1 MNMLPEEQNNITNE
15 DQQVVMD
22 APWFASRLVAIL
34 YFIEFQYGVEATAA
48 IENIANQMEITLR
61 NAEGN
66 VQ

>member
-1 MNMLPEEQNNITNE
+1 MNMLPEEQDNITNE

-48 IENIANQMEITLR
+48 IENIANQMEVTLR
-61 NAEGN
+61 NSEGN

>member
-1 MNMLPEEQNNITNE
+1 MNMLPEEQDNITNE

-48 IENIANQMEITLR
+48 IENIANQMEATLR